1 MGVLYKLGLL
11 ERRIKDKYHS
21 ISSPARNGS
30 FPRAPTPSIVKTIN
44 RDKHQSLVF
53 IPFRNSLLG
62 LVFLLVPNSEYR
74 MKLQVARQC
83 SQARGQNIVVS
94 CFYFDYA
101 ARREQSAINM
111 LGSLLKQMISG
122 IERIPREISRVS
134 SS

>member
-1 MGVLYKLGLL
+1 MGVLFKLGML
-11 ERRIKDKYHS
+11 ERRIKTNTILYHRRPVTVVF
-21 ISSPARNGS
+21 PA
-30 FPRAPTPSIVKTIN
+30 PSIIKTIN

-62 LVFLLVPNSEYR
+62 LVFLIVPNSEYR

-83 SQARGQNIVVS
+83 NQARGQNIVVS

-122 IERIPREISRVS
+122 IERIPREISRAS